1 MTDIRTDH
9 DGTTPKK
16 PLVADWD
23 HLMRVFLRPED
34 DASRQTLI
42 KYMDHMLFGLHE
54 FLKKHVG
61 ITEAKSL
68 KELSEQFENTVISED
83 PEKKLADVITCLI
96 REIAPHAVNVASPYF
111 VGHMTS
117 AIPFFMVHLKGI
129 VAALNQNVV
138 KVETS
143 KVVSVIEK
151 QVVAKIHNMIYERGR
166 TFYDEHVQNTETTLG
181 IFTEGGTTANLTA
194 LWVARNA
201 RFAPKPGFEGIE
213 TDGVPAAFAAHGIDR
228 CVILASRLAHYSL
241 RKAAGILGIGSNNVI
256 PVDIDAN
263 YRMDI
268 DALNETIRQ
277 IQSGPGRTCILAIV
291 GIAGAT
297 ETGTVD
303 PLAQIAEIA
312 AKHRIHFHVDAA
324 WGGPT
329 LFSKQ
334 YRHLLDGISHSDS
347 VTIDGHKQFYM
358 PMTCG
363 MVYFKDPRIPDVIAY
378 HSNYVNR
385 RGSVDLGIKSLSGSR
400 EANSLI
406 LDCALKI
413 MGAKGYAL
421 LIDHGI
427 ETAKAFAE
435 EIEKRDNFQL
445 VTRPVLNILTYRY
458 CPAGIQERLALSDG
472 AEKERI
478 NAALSLANRDLQRFQ
493 REAGNSFVSRTT
505 LRHNA
510 FSPCEI
516 VVLRAVIMNP
526 MTDMGTLH
534 DILDEQEDIMKRH
547 LANTLPQV

>member
-1 MTDIRTDH
+1 MTA
-9 DGTTPKK
+9 KK
-16 PLVADWD
+16 DLVADWD

-42 KYMDHMLFGLHE
+42 KYMEQMLFGLHE

-68 KELSEQFENTVISED
+68 KELSEHFMITEINED

-96 REIAPHAVNVASPYF
+96 KEIAPHAVNVASPYF
-111 VGHMTS
+111 IGHMTS
-117 AIPFFMVHLKGI
+117 AIPFFMVHLKTI

-151 QVVAKIHNMIYERGR
+151 QVIAKIHSMIYKRSR
-166 TFYDEHVQNTETTLG
+166 PFYEKHVQHTDTTLG
-181 IFTEGGTTANLTA
+181 VFTEGGTTANLTA

-201 RFAPKPGFEGIE
+201 RFGPKPGFSGIE
-213 TDGVPAAFAAHGIDR
+213 SEGVPAAFAAYNVDR
-228 CVILASRLAHYSL
+228 CVILASRLVHYSL
-241 RKAAGILGIGSNNVI
+241 RKAAGILGLGSNSVI
-256 PVDIDAN
+256 PIETDAD
-263 YRMDI
+263 YRIDI
-268 DALNETIRQ
+268 DALNKTIQQ
-277 IQSGPGRTCILAIV
+277 IQSENSRTCILAIV

-303 PLAQIAEIA
+303 PLTRIAEICA
-312 AKHRIHFHVDAA
+312 RYKIHFHVDAA

-329 LFSKQ
+329 LFSRE
-334 YRHLLDGISHSDS
+334 YGHLLDGIQHSDS

-363 MVYFKDPRIPDVIAY
+363 MLYVRDPKILDVIAY

-385 RGSVDLGIKSLSGSR
+385 RGSVDLGIRSLSGSR
-400 EANSLI
+400 EANSLV

-421 LIDHGI
+421 LINHGI
-427 ETAKAFAE
+427 ETARAFSE
-435 EIEKRDNFQL
+435 EIQKRDDFQL
-445 VTRPVLNILTYRY
+445 VTPPVLNILTYRF
-458 CPAGIQERLALSDG
+458 CPARVREKLVHANIG
-472 AEKERI
+472 EKERI
-478 NAALSLANRDLQRFQ
+478 NSALNVINRDLQRRQ

-505 LRHNA
+505 LRQNVFA
-510 FSPCEI
+510 PCEI
-516 VVLRAVIMNP
+516 VVLRTVIMNP
-526 MTDMGTLH
+526 MTDIGILQE
-534 DILDEQEDIMKRH
+534 ILDEQEQIVKNQLSDK
-547 LANTLPQV
+547 LPV